1 MIHRD
6 GLNWY
11 VDWEWVKFWIFAL
24 FIIAYYSAV
33 GYCIYRVGLVIN
45 HFVVKYW

>member
-6 GLNWY
+6 GLHWY
-11 VDWEWVKFWIFAL
+11 VDWEHVWLTLGLVG
-24 FIIAYYSAV
+24 IAIYYCAW
-33 GYCIYRVGLVIN
+33 GYCLYRIGLVIN